1 MFHILILV
9 KTLLVKVD
17 VSIVLRSSSGAGNI
31 SQLLSK
37 NYHGP
42 IKPVLKRNHI
52 VYCYTCPHEDCALQK
67 ESYIGQSVT
76 TLSCRITMHLANGGP
91 QQHSTTV
98 HKQKLTS
105 ANMVENTIILHHEPK
120 ITKLSILEALAIKNC
135 NPSINRQCTGNNC
148 ILKLF
153 T

>member
-1 MFHILILV
+1 MTPTIKLNSPSSTSS
-9 KTLLVKVD
+9 KT
-17 VSIVLRSSSGAGNI
+17 SPNC
-31 SQLLSK
+31 SQK
-37 NYHGP
+37 NDHGP
-42 IKPVLKRNHI
+42 PALKRTHI

-67 ESYIGQSVT
+67 EFYIGQSVT
-76 TLSCRITMHLANGGP
+76 TLSTRITMHLANGGP

-98 HKQKLTS
+98 HNQKLTR
-105 ANMVENTIILHHEPK
+105 ANMVENTIILHHEPN

-135 NPSINRQCTGNNC
+135 NPSINRQCTGNNR